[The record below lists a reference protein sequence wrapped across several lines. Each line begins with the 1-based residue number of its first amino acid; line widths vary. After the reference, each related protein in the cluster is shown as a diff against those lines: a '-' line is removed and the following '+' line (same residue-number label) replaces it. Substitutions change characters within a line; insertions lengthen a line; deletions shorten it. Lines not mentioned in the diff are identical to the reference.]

1 MNSLPRRR
9 DLARSQ
15 RDAAE
20 RSAPVTA
27 IVLASGSPRR
37 RELLGQMLPKD
48 VDFVVQKST
57 FDEDLPKGD
66 DAALYCVRTA
76 EKKGEEVCAAIND
89 PSRLIISADTVVVLD
104 NVVLEKPADEAHAV
118 AMLRSLSGRSHD
130 VVTGCALFHG
140 GRATTFYER
149 TAVQFS
155 SLSDDAI
162 AAYAATGDPLDKAG
176 GYGIQGRAGAFV
188 QRVDGCYYNVVGFPL
203 NRLSREI
210 AAFLA
215 ET

>member
-1 MNSLPRRR
+1 MLLKEALQS
-9 DLARSQ
+9 
-15 RDAAE
+15 
-20 RSAPVTA
+20 VTA

-48 VDFVVQKST
+48 VSFVVQKST

-89 PSRLIISADTVVVLD
+89 PSRLIISADTVV
-104 NVVLEKPADEAHAV
+104 
-118 AMLRSLSGRSHD
+118 
-130 VVTGCALFHG
+130 
-140 GRATTFYER
+140 
-149 TAVQFS
+149 
-155 SLSDDAI
+155 
-162 AAYAATGDPLDKAG
+162 AG

-203 NRLSREI
+203 NRLSGRSRR
-210 AAFLA
+210 LA

>member
-1 MNSLPRRR
+1 MLVY
-9 DLARSQ
+9 SQ
-15 RDAAE
+15 FASSHLHE
-20 RSAPVTA
+20 RPYHSESTA
-27 IVLASGSPRR
+27 SRQLS
-37 RELLGQMLPKD
+37 EL
-48 VDFVVQKST
+48 S
-57 FDEDLPKGD
+57 
-66 DAALYCVRTA
+66 
-76 EKKGEEVCAAIND
+76 EVKPDRAW
-89 PSRLIISADTVVVLD
+89 LVIISADTVVVLD

-162 AAYAATGDPLDKAG
+162 GAYAATGDPLDKAG

-188 QRVDGCYYNVVGFPL
+188 QRVDGCYYNVVGLPL

>member
-1 MNSLPRRR
+1 MLLKEALQS
-9 DLARSQ
+9 
-15 RDAAE
+15 
-20 RSAPVTA
+20 VTA

-48 VDFVVQKST
+48 VSFVVQKST

-162 AAYAATGDPLDKAG
+162 AAYAATGDPRDKAG

>member
-1 MNSLPRRR
+1 MLLKEALQS
-9 DLARSQ
+9 
-15 RDAAE
+15 
-20 RSAPVTA
+20 VTA

-162 AAYAATGDPLDKAG
+162 AAYAATGDPLAKAG

-188 QRVDGCYYNVVGFPL
+188 ERVDGCYYNVVGFPL